1 MEGWGWIG
9 LLLVVA
15 LIAGLGYMAWQR
27 RNAGGA
33 ATGALGRKDKFAPAA
48 ALSPT
53 EMELLNYLV
62 RAFPGRA
69 VLFRVAL
76 SHLVSVRRADNRV
89 ALQQRLG
96 EHSVDYVVCDRDG
109 RAVYAFELDALH
121 DTPAEAEEDARE
133 KHLVLKSAGIRL
145 IRLNRSTRD
154 MPDPQSFRSHLR
166 TAELTPDGSPATV
179 TAPGALTPVED
190 ERPAARPPS
199 RPKAPRLGDGPIPG
213 QAGGFRD
220 TEPMTMTGLMSL
232 DPTTEEE
239 ADAAAQAW
247 GVTRPSRSASG

>member
-1 MEGWGWIG
+1 MNSAVVPATMTSRNLPPTLISEVPTASGATRRTALARNRACASSTVRSRGV
-9 LLLVVA
+9 LVIA

-33 ATGALGRKDKFAPAA
+33 ATGAPGRKDKFAPAA

-109 RAVYAFELDALH
+109 RAV
-121 DTPAEAEEDARE
+121 
-133 KHLVLKSAGIRL
+133 
-145 IRLNRSTRD
+145 
-154 MPDPQSFRSHLR
+154 
-166 TAELTPDGSPATV
+166 AT
-179 TAPGALTPVED
+179 
-190 ERPAARPPS
+190 
-199 RPKAPRLGDGPIPG
+199 
-213 QAGGFRD
+213 
-220 TEPMTMTGLMSL
+220 
-232 DPTTEEE
+232 
-239 ADAAAQAW
+239 AAAPTGPAM
-247 GVTRPSRSASG
+247 PSLVWMRGWRCRRSQSWLSTLPRR